1 MLAPRAPMVEAV
13 TMDKT
18 DSVKAVYKRLL
29 VEDSTADG
37 TAWSTILELRIKAGS
52 SKKEHIISG

>member
-13 TMDKT
+13 TMDKAG
-18 DSVKAVYKRLL
+18 SVKAVYKRLL
-29 VEDSTADG
+29 VEDSTGDG

-52 SKKEHIISG
+52 SKKEHIMSE

>member
-1 MLAPRAPMVEAV
+1 MVEAV
-13 TMDKT
+13 TMDKA

-52 SKKEHIISG
+52 SKKEHIMSG